1 MGDVQYNEKSVTDTQ
16 LTRCPICQQQ
26 LGSAR
31 MLTNHLYKIHIKD
44 GVNDHKCHSCE
55 FSTNIGLHLEK
66 HVQDVHGGEF
76 EDTAN
81 SKEDD
86 KNINEKK
93 GASEETTVSDK
104 KCLHCDYCSSSAKSL
119 MKHVMEMHMAS
130 IKASKDKCNTAVPS
144 KGLSHHAKTADKKI
158 RDKSCP
164 HCVYATSYPV
174 ILARHIRTVHEKGL
188 SHHAKTVNKKIRD
201 KSSPHC
207 VYATSY
213 PLILARHIR
222 TVHEKGDLKAR
233 KYAQCSSVVR
243 DFGNRVKCS
252 LCSYATSYA
261 GNLTRHI
268 KVIHDEV
275 PMTGIRES
283 KDSSGTSVPLKEL
296 SHHAK
301 IVNKKIR
308 DKSCPHCK
316 YTATTLY
323 HLTKHIQGVHEK
335 IEDKKCPHCP
345 YASSNSDHLTR
356 HIKYVHTKIRISSV
370 QIVHKF

>member
-93 GASEETTVSDK
+93 CASEETTVSDK

-144 KGLSHHAKTADKKI
+144 
-158 RDKSCP
+158 
-164 HCVYATSYPV
+164 
-174 ILARHIRTVHEKGL
+174 KGL